1 MAYQTMPTIA
11 YWFSAFIQNRN
22 KNKLNEKQDVS
33 HLYLLTGRIA
43 GNGIELSPTVGQF
56 SNFRFLFKL
65 KTKKNYWWCIEIV
78 KIFI

>member
-43 GNGIELSPTVGQF
+43 DNGIELSPTVGQF